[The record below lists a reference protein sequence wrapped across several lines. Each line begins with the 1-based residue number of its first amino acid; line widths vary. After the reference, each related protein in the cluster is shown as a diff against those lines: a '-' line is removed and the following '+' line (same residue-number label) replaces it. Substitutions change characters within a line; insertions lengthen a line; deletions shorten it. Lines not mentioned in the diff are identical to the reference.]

1 MIFMDFGPKKHLGRI
16 FSMQNI
22 SNPPA
27 AGTLTPAREGAPC
40 SASHENRSIPV
51 ISPPQGENTP
61 GPREEGSPAKP

>member
-1 MIFMDFGPKKHLGRI
+1 
-16 FSMQNI
+16 MQNI

-27 AGTLTPAREGAPC
+27 AGTLTPALKGAPC

-61 GPREEGSPAKP
+61 GPREEGSPSKP

>member
-1 MIFMDFGPKKHLGRI
+1 
-16 FSMQNI
+16 MQNI

-27 AGTLTPAREGAPC
+27 AGTLTPALEGAPC

-61 GPREEGSPAKP
+61 CLLYTSPSPRD